1 MHTHFFHTAFILA
14 LCIFL
19 LVSCG
24 PPPQTGK
31 LPPIPSANRS
41 QSAST
46 SAPTKTRV
54 ASAMASATGALPASA
69 AVDVTK
75 KPHLKMLFRNEP
87 NVKRLKDLYG
97 KTKGQVQNISIVSN
111 CNLDVLKAFMATG
124 WAPIILSRRSGKG
137 HLTTVMKYDDAEQQ
151 IQVGNPLDTQRKGP
165 RSRVG
170 RTLTYSEFEKE
181 WTTGSG
187 RTCALITPK
196 KLNEASI
203 HAALEKYL
211 PKEQVARVQVRSR

>member
-1 MHTHFFHTAFILA
+1 MHTHFCHTAFILA
-14 LCIFL
+14 LCIL

-41 QSAST
+41 QSAAAST
-46 SAPTKTRV
+46 PTKTRT
-54 ASAMASATGALPASA
+54 ASATGALPASA

-75 KPHLKMLFRNEP
+75 KPLLKAFFRGQHDVN
-87 NVKRLKDLYG
+87 RLEDLYG
-97 KTKGQVQNISIVSN
+97 TTRGQVQNLSIVSN
-111 CNLDVLKAFMATG
+111 CSLDVLKAFIATD

-137 HLTTVMKYDDAEQQ
+137 HLTTVMGYDDADQQ
-151 IQVGNPLDTQRKGP
+151 IQVGNPLGAQRRGLQT
-165 RSRVG
+165 RAG

-181 WTTGSG
+181 WTTGSR
-187 RTCALITPK
+187 RTCVLITPK
-196 KLNEASI
+196 KLNEVSI